1 MRSKVLSPNT
11 SQENSGGAKTGETAN
26 LLESFVL
33 VSTFAER
40 HTCHQE
46 GT

>member
-11 SQENSGGAKTGETAN
+11 SQNSGGAKTGETAN